1 MQEQI
6 DEFLDFVATERG
18 YSENTLAAYR
28 NDLGQFAEFLTDYST
43 PKKKQPPTEWSQI
56 DKNHIVDYMLA
67 MKERG
72 YASSTVARKVAATKS
87 FFHFLKDEGA
97 VSEDPTL
104 KLESPKVKKHL
115 PKAISIEDV
124 ERLLAEPTKSDS
136 PKGLRDT
143 ALLETLYATGLR
155 VSEVVSLNVEDVDL
169 ETGTIYC
176 IGKGDRERVVPVYD
190 QAALTIDAYLKNGRP
205 ALVRNSEEKALF
217 LNHRGERL
225 TRQGLWLI
233 IKQYVDT
240 VGIEGD
246 VTPHTL
252 RHSFATHMLHGGAKL
267 RDVQKLLGH
276 ANISTTQIY
285 TQVTQDHLREAYNVA
300 HPRA

>member
-6 DEFLDFVATERG
+6 DEFLDYVATERG

-28 NDLGQFAEFLTDYST
+28 NDLGQFAEFLSDYST
-43 PKKKQPPTEWSQI
+43 QKKKEPPTEWNQI

-87 FFHFLKDEGA
+87 FFHFLKEEGS
-97 VSEDPTL
+97 VTDDPTL

-136 PKGLRDT
+136 AKGLRDT

-205 ALVRNSEEKALF
+205 VLVRNSEEKALF

-276 ANISTTQIY
+276 ANISTTQVY

>member
-6 DEFLDFVATERG
+6 DEFLDYLATEKG
-18 YSENTLAAYR
+18 YSENTLAAYH
-28 NDLGQFAEFLTDYST
+28 NDLGQFAEFLTRE
-43 PKKKQPPTEWSQI
+43 PAVEWDQVN
-56 DKNHIVDYMLA
+56 KNHIVDYMLD

-72 YASSTVARKVAATKS
+72 YASSTVARKVAASKS
-87 FFHFLKDEGA
+87 FFHYLKDEG
-97 VSEDPTL
+97 VVTDDPTM

-115 PKAISIEDV
+115 PKAISIEEV
-124 ERLLAEPTKSDS
+124 ERLLAEPTKSTS

-155 VSEVVSLNVEDVDL
+155 VSEIVSLNVEDVDL
-169 ETGTIYC
+169 KTGTIYC
-176 IGKGDRERVVPVYD
+176 IGKGDRERVVPIYD
-190 QAALTIDAYLKNGRP
+190 QAGLTIAAYLERGRP
-205 ALVRNSEEKALF
+205 ALVHDSEEKALF

-233 IKQYVDT
+233 IKQYVNA

>member
-6 DEFLDFVATERG
+6 DEFLDYVATERG

-28 NDLGQFAEFLTDYST
+28 NDLGQFAEFLSDYST
-43 PKKKQPPTEWSQI
+43 QKKKEPPTEWNQI

-87 FFHFLKDEGA
+87 FFHFLKEEGS
-97 VSEDPTL
+97 VTDDPTL

-136 PKGLRDT
+136 AKGLRDT

-155 VSEVVSLNVEDVDL
+155 VSEVVSLNIEDVDL

-205 ALVRNSEEKALF
+205 VLVRNSEEKALF

-233 IKQYVDT
+233 IKQYVDV

-252 RHSFATHMLHGGAKL
+252 RHSFATHMLHGGAPL

-276 ANISTTQIY
+276 ANISTTQVY
-285 TQVTQDHLREAYNVA
+285 TQVTQDHLREAYNDA

>member
-87 FFHFLKDEGA
+87 FFHFLKDEGG
-97 VSEDPTL
+97 VTEDPTL

-124 ERLLAEPTKSDS
+124 ERLLAEPTKSNS

-190 QAALTIDAYLKNGRP
+190 QAALTIAAYLENGRT

-233 IKQYVDT
+233 IKQYVHT

-276 ANISTTQIY
+276 ANISTTQVY

>member
-1 MQEQI
+1 MPI
-6 DEFLDFVATERG
+6 
-18 YSENTLAAYR
+18 
-28 NDLGQFAEFLTDYST
+28 
-43 PKKKQPPTEWSQI
+43 
-56 DKNHIVDYMLA
+56 
-67 MKERG
+67 
-72 YASSTVARKVAATKS
+72 
-87 FFHFLKDEGA
+87 
-97 VSEDPTL
+97 
-104 KLESPKVKKHL
+104 
-115 PKAISIEDV
+115 
-124 ERLLAEPTKSDS
+124 
-136 PKGLRDT
+136 
-143 ALLETLYATGLR
+143 
-155 VSEVVSLNVEDVDL
+155 
-169 ETGTIYC
+169 
-176 IGKGDRERVVPVYD
+176 YD

-205 ALVRNSEEKALF
+205 LLVRNSEEKALF

-233 IKQYVDT
+233 IKQYVET

-276 ANISTTQIY
+276 ANISTTQVY